1 LPPAGFVEAGGCTT
15 VAPRENAMELRLVYM
30 TAASKD
36 EAKKIGRALVE
47 ERLAACANVIDG
59 MESVYW
65 WQGKLTE
72 DREAVLIAKT
82 RAELV
87 EALTR
92 RVKELHGY
100 SVPCVVALPI
110 LAGNP
115 AYLEWLASEATGAK
129 PQA

>member
-1 LPPAGFVEAGGCTT
+1 
-15 VAPRENAMELRLVYM
+15 MEFRLVYM
-30 TAASKD
+30 TAASRD

-65 WQGKLTE
+65 WQGRLTE

-87 EALTR
+87 PALTE
-92 RVKELHGY
+92 RVRALHSY
-100 SVPCVVALPI
+100 TLPCVVALP
-110 LAGNP
+110 LVGGNP
-115 AYLEWLASEATGAK
+115 AYLEWLEAETAK
-129 PQA
+129 P

>member
-1 LPPAGFVEAGGCTT
+1 
-15 VAPRENAMELRLVYM
+15 MDLRLLYV
-30 TAASKD
+30 TAGSRD

-65 WQGKLTE
+65 WQGKLAE
-72 DREAVLIAKT
+72 DREAVLIVKT

-87 EALTR
+87 DGVIA
-92 RVKELHGY
+92 RVKSLHSY

-110 LAGNP
+110 LTGNP
-115 AYLEWLASEATGAK
+115 AYLEWLAAETAGQTATS
-129 PQA
+129 

>member
-1 LPPAGFVEAGGCTT
+1 
-15 VAPRENAMELRLVYM
+15 MELRFVYM
-30 TAASKD
+30 TAATRD
-36 EAKKIGRALVE
+36 DAKRIGRALVE

-87 EALTR
+87 PALTE
-92 RVKELHGY
+92 RVRALHSY

-110 LAGNP
+110 GEGNP
-115 AYLEWLASEATGAK
+115 AYLDWLRDETQPGRSARGG
-129 PQA
+129 

>member
-1 LPPAGFVEAGGCTT
+1 MDF
-15 VAPRENAMELRLVYM
+15 RFVYM
-30 TAASKD
+30 TASSRE

-82 RAELV
+82 RADLV
-87 EALTR
+87 PVLTERVRALHSYT
-92 RVKELHGY
+92 
-100 SVPCVVALPI
+100 VPCVVALPI
-110 LAGNP
+110 LDGNP
-115 AYLEWLASEATGAK
+115 DYLVWLGEETRPDTEVQQPS
-129 PQA
+129 